1 MEDYGH
7 VSRRGQP
14 VVMFERIS
22 TAVKA
27 ALVGGFLVGGALAGA
42 GQACADPEPLIPTP
56 APGAPDAVAAPAP
69 GQPVLV
75 AGEPAGA
82 QPPPPAGAPPVP
94 EVSNQQYGQGQTPGQ
109 LGYLRDIWHTF
120 HSANPIDELTMAPE
134 DAGVGTGAPPGAGP
148 APKLPPGY
156 TSLTDPSSSTP
167 ALPVALPPAGTP
179 GSGPA
184 LPPGYVALSDP
195 HPPAWVTDPAPGAPA
210 APADPAA
217 PPIVPPG
224 PPTP

>member
-1 MEDYGH
+1 
-7 VSRRGQP
+7 
-14 VVMFERIS
+14 MFDRIS
-22 TAVKA
+22 AAAIAAVA
-27 ALVGGFLVGGALAGA
+27 GGVIVGGALAGA
-42 GQACADPEPLIPTP
+42 GQAAAEPDPLIPTP
-56 APGAPDAVAAPAP
+56 APGAPAEPAP

-75 AGEPAGA
+75 ANEPVGA

-109 LGYLRDIWHTF
+109 LGYLRDVWHTF
-120 HSANPIDELTMAPE
+120 HSADPIGELTMSPE
-134 DAGVGTGAPPGAGP
+134 DAGVGLGAPPGAGP

-167 ALPVALPPAGTP
+167 ALPVTVAAPPGTP
-179 GSGPA
+179 GGGPA

-195 HPPAWVTDPAPGAPA
+195 NPPAWVNEPAPGAPA

-217 PPIVPPG
+217 PPIVAPG
-224 PPTP
+224 APTP